1 MQHLAALTFRGGS
14 IKFSLRAFSGTMEPN
29 YKGCTNMLDDKE
41 LKQIIIDQNERISK
55 LEEEVKRL
63 SFRVD
68 KLEAN
73 PSGNIDNILDGG
85 RMVRR

>member
-1 MQHLAALTFRGGS
+1 MS
-14 IKFSLRAFSGTMEPN
+14 
-29 YKGCTNMLDDKE
+29 DDKE
-41 LKQIIIDQNERISK
+41 LKQIVIDLNERISK

-73 PSGNIDNILDGG
+73 PSGTIDDILDGG
-85 RMVRR
+85 RMIRR

>member
-1 MQHLAALTFRGGS
+1 
-14 IKFSLRAFSGTMEPN
+14 
-29 YKGCTNMLDDKE
+29 MLDDKE

>member
-1 MQHLAALTFRGGS
+1 
-14 IKFSLRAFSGTMEPN
+14 
-29 YKGCTNMLDDKE
+29 MLDDKE

-63 SFRVD
+63 SFQVD

-73 PSGNIDNILDGG
+73 PSGTIDNILDGG